1 MGANL
6 LESLIPWGTV
16 RCNDEEFDDPAAPL
30 CQYGFSAPSDGGT
43 DNIGGAGA
51 QRDAS
56 PNGAP
61 GPVWDGSCNIPGKSP
76 MRYELAASTVGWD
89 GTNDEGAGAYG
100 SMLTGYVVPPRE
112 PLAS

>member
-1 MGANL
+1 
-6 LESLIPWGTV
+6 
-16 RCNDEEFDDPAAPL
+16 
-30 CQYGFSAPSDGGT
+30 
-43 DNIGGAGA
+43 
-51 QRDAS
+51 
-56 PNGAP
+56 
-61 GPVWDGSCNIPGKSP
+61 